1 MLAALGAATSLLD
14 ALQSLTKSK
23 SPSKPSGGAGQ
34 AAADPFE
41 VAAPDASAGSTPP
54 SAGTGFSPI
63 APQTMSALI
72 DAQSQASSTSSS
84 RADALQ
90 DLFSQIDGNGDG
102 QITKSE
108 FENALGAGGTNLAQ
122 ADDVF
127 GKLDQNSNGS
137 VDLDELKRALEGSGH
152 HGHHHHVAGVADS
165 SDAGTSSGTTGTTS
179 DPSADPLM
187 QALDAA
193 LSTSSGN
200 NDGGLSV
207 ASLKPIDIS
216 GLQKIK
222 LSDSAWS
229 YTAMNQMLQQQAQA
243 MSASMAASLSIN
255 V

>member
-1 MLAALGAATSLLD
+1 MLAALGAATSLLG

-23 SPSKPSGGAGQ
+23 SPSTSSSGAAQ
-34 AAADPFE
+34 TAADPFE
-41 VAAPDASAGSTPP
+41 IAGTGTSASSTPS

-72 DAQSQASSTSSS
+72 DAQSQASSTSSGS
-84 RADALQ
+84 AAALQ

-108 FENALGAGGTNLAQ
+108 FESALGAGGTNLAQ

-127 GKLDQNSNGS
+127 GKLDQNSDGS
-137 VDLDELKRALEGSGH
+137 VSLDELKQALQGSGH
-152 HGHHHHVAGVADS
+152 HGHHHHHVASTSDS
-165 SDAGTSSGTTGTTS
+165 SSTTTSTGTTS
-179 DPSADPLM
+179 DPSSDPLM

-193 LSTSSGN
+193 LSTSSSN
-200 NDGGLSV
+200 NDGGSSA

-216 GLQKIK
+216 DLPKIK
-222 LSDSAWS
+222 LSSSAASS
-229 YTAMNQMLQQQAQA
+229 YTAMNQLLQREAQA